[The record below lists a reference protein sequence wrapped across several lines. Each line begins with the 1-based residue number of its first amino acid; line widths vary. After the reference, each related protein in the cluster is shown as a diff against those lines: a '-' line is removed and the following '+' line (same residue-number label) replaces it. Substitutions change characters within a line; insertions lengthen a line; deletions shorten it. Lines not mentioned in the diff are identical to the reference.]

1 MTAEQMPP
9 HAPYLPIP
17 YEHHWR
23 APDEQ
28 LGASR
33 DFLATMACRRT
44 VRDFA
49 RTPVP
54 FELIENAIRAAA
66 LAPSGA
72 NQQPWSFVVVSDPE
86 LKRRLREA
94 AEAEERASYERRM
107 SQEWLG
113 ALAPLGT
120 DWHKPHITD
129 APYVIV
135 VFEQPYSLAEGPDGV
150 TRVKHY
156 YVKESV
162 GIAVGF
168 LLASLTHAGLCTLTH
183 TPSPM
188 GFLATLLGRPSN
200 ERPYLLIPVG
210 YPAEGATVPAITKKP
225 LEEVLVHLA
234 GPELAP
240 PPEGTTL

>member
-23 APDEQ
+23 SPDEQ
-28 LGASR
+28 VSASR
-33 DFLATMACRRT
+33 DFLATMARRRT

-94 AEAEERASYERRM
+94 AEAEERESYERRM
-107 SQEWLG
+107 SQEWLD

-135 VFEQPYSLAEGPDGV
+135 VFEQPYGLAEGPDGV

-188 GFLATLLGRPSN
+188 GFLATLLGRPSK

-225 LEEVLVHLA
+225 LDEVLVHLA
-234 GPELAP
+234 GPEIAP
-240 PPEGTTL
+240 PPEGTTP